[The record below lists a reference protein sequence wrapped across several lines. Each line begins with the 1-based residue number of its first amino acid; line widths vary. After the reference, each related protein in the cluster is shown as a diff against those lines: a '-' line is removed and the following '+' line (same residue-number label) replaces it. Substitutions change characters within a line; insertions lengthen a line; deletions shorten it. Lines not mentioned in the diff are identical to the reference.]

1 MYAYTIY
8 HYSAFRETD
17 YGHTQFVSGTVRICI
32 QPHKD
37 GFYDQVRSR
46 IASAFNPVIT
56 TDDDFVITS
65 LTKLSDLYRD

>member
-8 HYSAFRETD
+8 HYSAFRVTD
-17 YGHTQFVSGTVRICI
+17 NGDKLFVHGTVRVCI

-37 GFYDQVRSR
+37 GFYDQVRSL
-46 IASAFNPVIT
+46 IASAFDPVVT
-56 TDDDFVITS
+56 TDDEFAITS